1 MSDKIK
7 TTTGMCHKEGGPLLT
22 DSERDRLVHR
32 SSDSKT
38 RASNDVR
45 VRKKLRSWLQSLDDI
60 GLICEYLPEDQLSK
74 ETTDNHIFF
83 LMSIAK
89 SFMKIRHFL
98 PIEGEIE
105 KPDEWKIVTA
115 TGTKQ
120 LANDVDIDRSL
131 KIKHVIDD
139 IMLFH
144 GENNPIDTVSL
155 LSRLK
160 SQPEFKNRLT
170 EADLK
175 AIERVTEAIINCGSS
190 PHTYW
195 DRYPPLDEKAP

>member
-7 TTTGMCHKEGGPLLT
+7 TTTGECHKEGGPLLT
-22 DSERDRLVHR
+22 DSERERLIHR
-32 SSDSKT
+32 SNDSKT

-60 GLICEYLPEDQLSK
+60 GLVCEYLPEDQLSK
-74 ETTDNHIFF
+74 EITDNQIFF
-83 LMSIAK
+83 LIGIAN

-98 PIEGEIE
+98 PIEGDIE
-105 KPDEWKIVTA
+105 SPDEWKIVTA
-115 TGTKQ
+115 TGAKQ

-131 KIKHVIDD
+131 KIKRVMDD

-144 GENNPIDTVSL
+144 GQNNPIDKVSL

-160 SQPEFKNRLT
+160 SQPEFKNRLN

-175 AIERVTEAIINCGSS
+175 AIDRVTEAIINSGFS

-195 DRYPPLDEKAP
+195 DRYPPINSK